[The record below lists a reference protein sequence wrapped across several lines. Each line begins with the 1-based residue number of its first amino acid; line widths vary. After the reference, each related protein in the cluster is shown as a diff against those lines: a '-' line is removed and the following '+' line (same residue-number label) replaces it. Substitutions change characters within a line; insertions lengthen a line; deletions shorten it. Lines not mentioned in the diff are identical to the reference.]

1 MQEQRLEPHQKKKK
15 KRVIA
20 LSLMQIFTLFF
31 PFLQAEC
38 DALTRALQVFFLF
51 ARVCAAV

>member
-38 DALTRALQVFFLF
+38 DALTRALQVFFLC